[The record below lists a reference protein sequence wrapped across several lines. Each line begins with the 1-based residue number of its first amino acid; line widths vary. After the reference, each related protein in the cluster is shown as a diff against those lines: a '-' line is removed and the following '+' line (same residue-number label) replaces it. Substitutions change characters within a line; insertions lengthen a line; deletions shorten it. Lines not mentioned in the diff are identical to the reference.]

1 MAAGCRVQSPPA
13 PAADSMSRAKVESQ
27 PVAGGPTLVRS
38 GITLR
43 KALGVGG
50 GNIKLARSPADGK
63 IYFLHPTNGLFRLD
77 PTPPGK
83 ADKVQAKKDIVADG
97 DPAGMAFG
105 PDGTLYVAVNK
116 KVGAKQ
122 TQAIVRR
129 GKPNASGAFDW
140 QTVSSTEPYQLS
152 GTNFDHLANG
162 ITVSPDG
169 KWLYY
174 NSGSRTDHGEVETNG
189 LTFPDLREVPLTSAI
204 FRVPADAT
212 DLTLPADEAALKP
225 YLFADGTRNA
235 FDLKFAPNGDLIAVD
250 NGPDADFP
258 DELNW
263 IREGQH
269 YGFPWRFGTQDNPQQ
284 FADYD
289 PTKDRRLSMDFVAVK
304 SGAYRNDP
312 GFPKP
317 PVSKFADPIVNL
329 GPDAAQYRSDD
340 GQPHDA
346 GAEGKPLNTFTPHRS
361 PLGLAFVTGDK
372 MPADLRGGGDTP
384 AAFLT
389 SWGAAGG
396 TLQDKGQDLLYLRLN
411 KRGDNYEAT
420 TTQIARGFK
429 NPIDTLL
436 VDNKLYV
443 LEFGDAGAIWELT
456 FG

>member
-1 MAAGCRVQSPPA
+1 MG
-13 PAADSMSRAKVESQ
+13 RAKVERQ
-27 PVAGGPTLVRS
+27 PVAGGPTLLRD

-43 KALGVGG
+43 KVLGVGG
-50 GNIKLARSPADGK
+50 GNIKMARNPADGK
-63 IYFLHPTNGLFRLD
+63 IYLLHPTNGLFRLD
-77 PTPPGK
+77 ATSPGK

-105 PDGTLYVAVNK
+105 PDGTLYVTVNR

-129 GKPNASGAFDW
+129 GKPSASGAFDW
-140 QTVSSTEPYQLS
+140 QTASSTEPYQLS
-152 GTNFDHLANG
+152 GTNFDHLVNG

-174 NSGSRTDHGEVETNG
+174 NSGSRTDHGEVENNG

-204 FRVPADAT
+204 FRVPADAN

-225 YLFADGTRNA
+225 YMYADGTRNA

-250 NGPDADFP
+250 NGPDADYP

-269 YGFPWRFGTQDNPQQ
+269 YGFPWRFGVQDNPQQ
-284 FADYD
+284 DADYD
-289 PTKDRRLSMDFVAVK
+289 SAKDRHLSMDFVAVK
-304 SGAYRNDP
+304 NGTYRNDP

-317 PVSKFADPIVNL
+317 PAVKFADPIVNL
-329 GPDAAQYRSDD
+329 GPDAAQYRGDD
-340 GQPHDA
+340 GQQHEA
-346 GAEGKPLNTFTPHRS
+346 AAEGKPLNTFTPHRS
-361 PLGLAFVTGDK
+361 PLGLSFITGDK
-372 MPADLRGGGDTP
+372 MPGDLRGDANTL

-420 TTQIARGFK
+420 ATQIARGFK
-429 NPIDTLL
+429 NPIDTLQ
-436 VDNKLYV
+436 VDNHLYV
-443 LEFGDAGAIWELT
+443 LEFGDAGSIWELT
-456 FG
+456 FE